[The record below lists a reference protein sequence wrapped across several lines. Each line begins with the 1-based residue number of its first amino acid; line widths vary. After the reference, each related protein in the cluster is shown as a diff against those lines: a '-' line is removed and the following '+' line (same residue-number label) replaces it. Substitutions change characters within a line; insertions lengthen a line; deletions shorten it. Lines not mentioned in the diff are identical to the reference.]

1 MWPFTFNLAIGLKIP
16 STEETGDAMMLNVC
30 VTDTPG
36 TATFHQVCLGDK
48 KMNSIIFRK
57 MPDVVIIC
65 HTLLSVKCFLTTVL
79 MCGIMLMLYK

>member
-1 MWPFTFNLAIGLKIP
+1 M
-16 STEETGDAMMLNVC
+16 C
-30 VTDTPG
+30 VTDTAG
-36 TATFHQVCLGDK
+36 TATFHQVHLGDK

-65 HTLLSVKCFLTTVL
+65 HTLLSVKFFLTAVL